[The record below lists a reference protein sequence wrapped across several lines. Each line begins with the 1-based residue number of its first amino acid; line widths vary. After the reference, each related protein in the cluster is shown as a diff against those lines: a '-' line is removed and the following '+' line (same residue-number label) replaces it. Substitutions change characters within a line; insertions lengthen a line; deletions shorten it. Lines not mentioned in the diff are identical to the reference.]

1 MAHHTCHAR
10 KQIMGA
16 DTHLEALLPQ
26 PQLTVC
32 PISSGGRK
40 ISFRRH
46 KYGAS
51 VFMSGGD
58 KK

>member
-26 PQLTVC
+26 PQLTVS
-32 PISSGGRK
+32 PIS
-40 ISFRRH
+40 
-46 KYGAS
+46 
-51 VFMSGGD
+51 
-58 KK
+58 